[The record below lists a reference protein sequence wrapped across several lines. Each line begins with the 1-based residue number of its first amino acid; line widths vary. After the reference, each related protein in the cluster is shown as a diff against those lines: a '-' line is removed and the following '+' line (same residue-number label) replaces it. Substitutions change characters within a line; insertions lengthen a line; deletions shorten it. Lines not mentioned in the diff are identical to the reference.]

1 MSDSRKFDW
10 LLRVADDALLLS
22 QRLSEWCG
30 KGPALEEDMAL
41 TNVALDLIGQARL
54 WLGYAAELEGR
65 ERDEDG
71 LAFLRDAPQFRN
83 LLLVE
88 QPNGD
93 YAQTLS
99 RQFFFD
105 SWHFL
110 RLQSLLAS
118 TDTRVAQIA
127 EKSLKEV
134 AYHRRRSTDLLIRL
148 GDGSDES
155 HRRMQAAVDR
165 LWAYSG
171 EAFID
176 DDIDRDA
183 AATGIAPLPSSLREA
198 WLDYVSKVFAQAT
211 LQLPPADAWMQSGG
225 RQGRHSEHLGYL
237 LAEMQFLQRA
247 YPGAQW

>member
-1 MSDSRKFDW
+1 MNAQHTFDW
-10 LLRVADDALLLS
+10 LLRSADDALLLS

-54 WLGYAAELEGR
+54 WLGYAAEVEGG
-65 ERDEDG
+65 ERDEDN

-93 YAQTLS
+93 YAQTLA

-105 SWHFL
+105 GWHFL
-110 RLQSLLAS
+110 RLQSLLS
-118 TDTRVAQIA
+118 SSDTRIAQIA

-155 HRRMQAAVDR
+155 HRRMQDAVDR

-183 AATGIAPLPSSLREA
+183 AAAGTAPLPSSLREA
-198 WLDYVSKVFAQAT
+198 WLEYVSKVFAQAT

>member
-1 MSDSRKFDW
+1 MNDARKFDW

-41 TNVALDLIGQARL
+41 SNVALDLIGQARL
-54 WLGYAAELEGR
+54 WLSHAAETEGCD
-65 ERDEDG
+65 RDEDS

-93 YAQTLS
+93 YAQTLA

-118 TDTRVAQIA
+118 ADVRIAQIA

-155 HRRMQAAVDR
+155 HRRMQVAVDR
-165 LWAYSG
+165 LWPYTG
-171 EAFID
+171 EAFVD
-176 DDIDRDA
+176 DDLDRDA
-183 AATGIAPLPSSLREA
+183 AAAGIAPLPASLRES
-198 WLDYVSKVFAQAT
+198 WLDYVGKVFAQAT
-211 LQLPPADAWMQSGG
+211 LQLPPPDAWMQSGG
-225 RQGRHSEHLGYL
+225 RRGRHSEHLGYL